1 MNNDQELIQANKRL
15 EDLNNSEYELVNY
28 EKFELSLLEQ
38 YCKGKAIEERDEKLI
53 SALLNSKRSDRKYS
67 IYNVYRAVE
76 FYVSHNMGDQIS
88 LDNIAKHIKSQYAE
102 HPRPGT
108 KQSIIQIDGLSKYIA
123 LSKSHKSNSKSEKNN
138 SNDSSDVQSLSAL
151 SPETL
156 AEELLQ
162 LRYQIKGLKSNEARL
177 RSIINKGLSIYSSG
191 ENTEDNKTLPSN
203 KGLSAKDKKTVL
215 DKFFS
220 VLSDDYGFVFKEKNT
235 TVEMIDS
242 DGNTA
247 ASDKVLNIILSGL
260 DISIDDLM
268 VYVE

>member
-1 MNNDQELIQANKRL
+1 MNNDKDLIKANKRL
-15 EDLNNSEYELVNY
+15 DDLNNSEYELVKH
-28 EKFELSLLEQ
+28 EEFELSLLEQ
-38 YCKGKAIEERDEKLI
+38 YCKGKAIEERDEILV
-53 SALLNSKRSDRKYS
+53 SALLDSKRSDRKHS
-67 IYNVYRAVE
+67 IYNVHRAVE
-76 FYVSHNMGDQIS
+76 FYISHNMGDQIS
-88 LDNIAKHIKSQYAE
+88 LDNIAKHIKSQYTE

-108 KQSIIQIDGLSKYIA
+108 KQSIIQIDGLSKYVA
-123 LSKSHKSNSKSEKNN
+123 LSKLHKINSKYEKNK
-138 SNDSSDVQSLSAL
+138 SSDVQSLSAL

-162 LRYQIKGLKSNEARL
+162 LRYQIKGLKNNEARL

-191 ENTEDNKTLPSN
+191 ENTEDNKILPSN
-203 KGLSAKDKKTVL
+203 KGLSEKDKKTVL

-247 ASDKVLNIILSGL
+247 ASDKVLNVILSGL
-260 DISIDDLM
+260 GISKDDLM

>member
-1 MNNDQELIQANKRL
+1 MNKEQFLIHANKRL
-15 EDLNNSEYELVNY
+15 EDLKNSDYGLLNY

-38 YCKGKAIEERDEKLI
+38 YCKGKAIEERDELLV
-53 SALLNSKRSDRKYS
+53 SALLDSKRSDRKHS

-76 FYVSHNMGDQIS
+76 FYSSRNMGDQIS
-88 LDNIAKHIKSQYAE
+88 LDNIAKHIKSQYTE

-108 KQSIIQIDGLSKYIA
+108 KQSIIQIDGLSKYVA
-123 LSKSHKSNSKSEKNN
+123 LSKLHKSNSKSKKN

-162 LRYQIKGLKSNEARL
+162 LRYQIKGLKNNEARL

-191 ENTEDNKTLPSN
+191 ENTEDNKILPSN
-203 KGLSAKDKKTVL
+203 KGLSEKDKKIVL

-242 DGNTA
+242 DENTA

-260 DISIDDLM
+260 GISKDDLM